1 MNLLSSNACGA
12 RSRLQIFVLAVSLHL
27 LIIVIY
33 SSYSHNYSSYSYNN
47 RHPLSG
53 KVLRTFPPEK
63 IRFNAFNHTVSKYT
77 APPKR
82 AEGEPWCEQ
91 WAVMATIFEPS
102 EAVHRQV
109 KMKDWCL
116 VVVGDRK
123 SPKEYE
129 TNWTPGEGNDAVVY
143 LSPEDQESMHNIFVS
158 SLPWNHFGRKNV
170 GYLYAIMHGAAV
182 IWDFDDDN
190 LLKFWVEGAAPAGG
204 ALTINDVLPGKDVE
218 IIDALEPQDH
228 SWPTYNPY
236 PSLGAP
242 TRPSW
247 PRGLPLADIKKP
259 ESHNTTLTAVNVTCE
274 SIAVLQSLADSQ
286 PDVDAIYRA
295 IMPVPFWFKR
305 RGATKFLM
313 IPTGILTPY
322 NAQATLH
329 LRMGFFA
336 LLLPITVNRR
346 VSDIWR
352 SYFAQRLFWDTGL
365 QVGFVARPLVV
376 QDRNQHDNLGDLEAE
391 KDLYMKSGQLVEF
404 LGSWRGNGE
413 TLVERMEE
421 LWIALYEHQYIELR
435 DVEIMQ
441 LWLQCLISAGYKF
454 PEVNRTTAISSP
466 SYPQIITTKKFEDNN
481 ETDTRSLTFWTSD
494 IHDATITDMPS
505 VLANIG
511 HKVIIAATKNVAS
524 RTFKSFNYPS
534 VFEMENIVVY
544 KNLSHVIGKE
554 FHDGNTKLTEKMI
567 RDNFEFYKTNKD
579 IASVDAFLC
588 MFTAAMCEMWLPFNK
603 TIVFL
608 PAHRYNLGRCTKKEW
623 DRLNEH
629 IHTLASMDNP
639 KHIIGAESRYDQEY
653 LHHYTGL
660 DSFPL
665 YSYSGF
671 YTAGNSYSPKREE
684 ILCMS
689 RFSDACSIRGISK
702 FRVLNVHTLYPHYS
716 LSNLTSHRAIV
727 FIPYAVMT
735 YKITEVYS
743 LGIPLFMPSMKLL
756 KTLRSVGVDRSS
768 LSSFYCKNRRLDIQM
783 QPHLN
788 SIHPYSPNS
797 IYDRE
802 AEYYWIQ
809 FADYF
814 EWPYITYFD
823 NSTDLEQKLGE
834 ADFNMIHNLMVKEVE
849 HRKMKLLHNWNKAT
863 QRIET
868 GQSTPQNYS
877 QAIQQLYGVS
887 RLQVY

>member
-143 LSPEDQESMHNIFVS
+143 LSPEDQESMQNTFVS
-158 SLPWNHFGRKNV
+158 NLPWNHFGRKNV

-182 IWDFDDDN
+182 IWDFDEEN
-190 LLKFWVEGAAPAGG
+190 MLKFWIEGAAPAG
-204 ALTINDVLPGKDVE
+204 APSLNAALPGKGIEV
-218 IIDALEPQDH
+218 INVFEPKNH

-242 TRPSW
+242 TLPSW
-247 PRGLPLADIKKP
+247 PRGLPLADIKQP
-259 ESHNTTLTAVNVTCE
+259 ESYTTEVSAVRVHRE
-274 SIAVLQSLADSQ
+274 SIAVLQSLSDYK
-286 PDVDAIYRA
+286 PDVDAIYQTA
-295 IMPVPFWFKR
+295 LPTPFWFSR
-305 RGATKFLM
+305 TSVTKYLM
-313 IPTGILTPY
+313 IPSGTLTPY

-329 LRMGFFA
+329 LKAGFFA
-336 LLLPITVNRR
+336 LLLPITVDSR

-365 QVGFVARPLVV
+365 QVGFVTRPLVV
-376 QDRNQHDNLGDLEAE
+376 KDRNQYNNLGDLEAE
-391 KDLYMKSGQLVEF
+391 RDLHMKSGELVEF
-404 LGSWRGNGE
+404 LGSWRGIGK

-421 LWIALYEHQYIELR
+421 LWVALYEHHYIELR
-435 DVEIMQ
+435 DVETMQ
-441 LWLQCLISAGYKF
+441 LWLQCLIDAGFTF
-454 PEVNRTTAISSP
+454 PEVNFKAVISP
-466 SYPQIITTKKFEDNN
+466 PKYPQINTTKDWFLSLREGRKNFSHPLHTGNLAKEDGDR
-481 ETDTRSLTFWTSD
+481 TDTRSLTFWTSD

-653 LHHYTGL
+653 LRHYTGL

-743 LGIPLFMPSMKLL
+743 LGIPLFMPSMK
-756 KTLRSVGVDRSS
+756 
-768 LSSFYCKNRRLDIQM
+768 
-783 QPHLN
+783 
-788 SIHPYSPNS
+788 
-797 IYDRE
+797 
-802 AEYYWIQ
+802 
-809 FADYF
+809 
-814 EWPYITYFD
+814 
-823 NSTDLEQKLGE
+823 
-834 ADFNMIHNLMVKEVE
+834 
-849 HRKMKLLHNWNKAT
+849 
-863 QRIET
+863 
-868 GQSTPQNYS
+868 
-877 QAIQQLYGVS
+877 
-887 RLQVY
+887 